1 MNLTGYQL
9 VRIQQPNPNMKRI
22 LFLTASLAL
31 MLTCTATQGAQHLF
45 LANQSDGRIDNFTVD
60 PNSGALTKF
69 QSIEMPGNPGAMV
82 FSKDKKHL
90 YVAMQ
95 TGVGKERGWGIST
108 LTRDQR
114 QRWRVIGTAKAPM
127 RAPYLAVD
135 ATKSFVLAA
144 HYGDGKVTVQRIVNG
159 IVTDEVTDLH
169 TTEVTAHCIELDPSN
184 RFAYVPHTRPNK
196 VYQFKFDAKAG
207 KLTPNNP
214 PFVNGPATN
223 KNFHMPRHIAF
234 HPTLKMAFTSN
245 ERGGGISSWN
255 FNPKNGKL
263 KRAQTLSSLPPGFD
277 GPAAAADIHITP
289 NGQLAVVSNRHLL
302 PRNAPKGTETKDT
315 LALFSIDLKTGH
327 LKATGHFPT
336 ENMPRSIDIDQTGNF
351 IYAAGQKSNKL
362 AAYRINYKSGSLTR
376 IATYETGAVPIWV
389 ECLMLD

>member
-1 MNLTGYQL
+1 
-9 VRIQQPNPNMKRI
+9 MKRI

-31 MLTCTATQGAQHLF
+31 MLTCTATQGAQYLF

-159 IVTDEVTDLH
+159 IVTDEVTDMH
-169 TTEVTAHCIELDPSN
+169 TTEVTAHCIELDASN

-255 FNPKNGKL
+255 FNRQNGKL
-263 KRAQTLSSLPPGFD
+263 TRAQTLSSLPPGFD

-327 LKATGHFPT
+327 LKASGHFPT